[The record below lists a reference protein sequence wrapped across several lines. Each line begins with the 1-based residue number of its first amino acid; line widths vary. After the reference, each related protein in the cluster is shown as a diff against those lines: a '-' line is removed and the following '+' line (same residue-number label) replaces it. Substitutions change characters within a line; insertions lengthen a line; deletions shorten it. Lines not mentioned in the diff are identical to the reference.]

1 MTRAPAPDLRQS
13 PAPGPTGRSYGGRRQ
28 GRAAARRLV
37 TALLTGSLVALAGCG
52 DAGPPPPGP
61 PTGDGASPA
70 PDAGPTAATA
80 PVDAGSLAVEIRQS
94 RASWAERV
102 VQVRVVNDGTAP
114 LPVRTAALTTTAVE
128 GTAVSDPARGRDVP
142 PGRHRDFSVPLG
154 PPVCGP
160 GPAGPV
166 VASVVL
172 ELGPSDELAGQA
184 VTRTD
189 ALPVLDPQGH
199 LERIHAEDCAEATV
213 RAALDVRVDGLSTE
227 QTAEGLL
234 GVVRLTVTPVP
245 GGPAAGVTSVDGTI
259 LLGPLVD
266 GAPTDAWTPAELA
279 APLTGP
285 VSVLLPARANRCDPH
300 AVAEDKRGTFLGL
313 HATVGGV
320 PQHVVHVGV
329 DEGLVHDYVAAACGW

>member
-1 MTRAPAPDLRQS
+1 MTRAPARGLRQC
-13 PAPGPTGRSYGGRRQ
+13 PAATARERVPRPPRRGGAAPLAIVAALVATLVGCGVAGPGAPSSPGPEASSGADEDEDAGAGPDAVDADALHVEIRQ
-28 GRAAARRLV
+28 GRA
-37 TALLTGSLVALAGCG
+37 
-52 DAGPPPPGP
+52 
-61 PTGDGASPA
+61 
-70 PDAGPTAATA
+70 
-80 PVDAGSLAVEIRQS
+80 
-94 RASWAERV
+94 SWAGRV
-102 VQVRVVNDGTAP
+102 VQVRVVNGGDAP
-114 LPVRTAALTTTAVE
+114 VPVRTAALTTTAVE
-128 GTAVSDPARGRDVP
+128 GTAVSDPGRGRDVP

-160 GPAGPV
+160 GAAVPV

-172 ELGPSDELAGQA
+172 ELGAADEDGRASPA
-184 VTRTD
+184 TRTEPLV
-189 ALPVLDPQGH
+189 ASDPQGH
-199 LERIHAEDCAEATV
+199 LERIHAEDCAAATV

-227 QTAEGLL
+227 QTPGGLL
-234 GVVRLTVTPVP
+234 AVLRLTVTPVA

-259 LLGPLVD
+259 LLGPVVA
-266 GAPTDAWTPAELA
+266 GVPADAWAPSELA

-285 VSVLLPARANRCDPH
+285 VTVLLPARANRCDPH